1 VGWGVVQLLPAGVAC
16 APVLGGISEVR
27 PTMEQ
32 WLAIETRACAA
43 WSKAFQWLAGASVVV
58 LQQQT
63 LKLSGHSNT
72 VVAAVEAPLSTMRIV
87 FKIASFAHFSTS
99 PLLLHIKIR
108 YGHQRRTYYTSSF
121 TKPKNNTLLILIN

>member
-1 VGWGVVQLLPAGVAC
+1 
-16 APVLGGISEVR
+16 
-27 PTMEQ
+27 MEQ

-121 TKPKNNTLLILIN
+121 TKPKNNTLLMPWLESASE